1 MWRLGGKK
9 GIIWGRKFQFCGK
22 GRGFIMS
29 YLRLKGT
36 TYERVTQALE
46 FAKKY
51 NKHKPDISKVEAA
64 YAKAGVPLIETVRK
78 FYEEYGGV
86 FNDCELCEGGT
97 TYTSALDF
105 TFAFVCDSDYQMKNI
120 NNSLFT
126 SFLVSCCSV
135 CEFEDEDEDTTE
147 KRIVEEFAAIT
158 ENADT
163 YYIGEIGYYYPAEV
177 WLNAKGEMF
186 VIHDYEDGV
195 IHKFADF
202 AEFIS
207 WELQFHNPDVVRE
220 KETKQY
226 N

>member
-1 MWRLGGKK
+1 MRTEQCFIGSYYRKK
-9 GIIWGRKFQFCGK
+9 AADRIEMLFENYGQFPAYMNGYK
-22 GRGFIMS
+22 SGLKTFI
-29 YLRLKGT
+29 
-36 TYERVTQALE
+36 
-46 FAKKY
+46 
-51 NKHKPDISKVEAA
+51 
-64 YAKAGVPLIETVRK
+64 
-78 FYEEYGGV
+78 
-86 FNDCELCEGGT
+86 
-97 TYTSALDF
+97 YTSALDF

>member
-1 MWRLGGKK
+1 MEIL
-9 GIIWGRKFQFCGK
+9 Q
-22 GRGFIMS
+22 
-29 YLRLKGT
+29 LTGT
-36 TYERVTQALE
+36 SYERVTQALE
-46 FAKKY
+46 FAKKH
-51 NKHKPDISKVEAA
+51 NKHKPDMSKVEAA

-86 FNDCELCEGGT
+86 FDDCELCTQSHREDGT

-105 TFAFVCDSDYQMKNI
+105 TFAFVCNSDYQMKSI

-126 SFLVSCCSV
+126 SFYASCWSAD
-135 CEFEDEDEDTTE
+135 EYEDEDTTE
-147 KRIVEEFAAIT
+147 KRIDEEFAALT
-158 ENADT
+158 ENTDT

-177 WLNAKGEMF
+177 WMNAKGKMF

-207 WELQFHNPDVVRE
+207 WELQFHSLDAVKE
-220 KETKQY
+220 K
-226 N
+226 